1 MDRWFKERNLF
12 ISPTKSSAT
21 IFTTFSNEVSLDLP
35 IYINDEKVP
44 TVKQPKIL
52 GVTFDNLFTFR
63 HHANAIKSRVQSRT
77 NIMKALAGTTWGK
90 EKEVLIP
97 TYKAIGQ
104 SLINYCSPIWSP
116 NLCDSKW
123 NELQSA
129 QNSAL
134 RSALGCVK
142 MTSADHLHTESK
154 VMPVK
159 DHCQMLSRQYL
170 LATQQDTHPNTIDLN
185 QDPPTRLMK
194 KTITSEHGNYV
205 NNLIHNDN
213 LDNTQYK
220 ILLKTIHT
228 ESVSATITAQEN
240 NPTLGRPPPEID
252 KTEKDLLRKTRSTLS
267 QLRSGYSSMLNSY
280 LARIRDD
287 VQDICPDC
295 NISPHTTLH
304 LFDCPSKPT
313 NLTVTDL
320 WTKPKEAARFLG
332 LPGQEDDDNG

>member
-1 MDRWFKERNLF
+1 
-12 ISPTKSSAT
+12 
-21 IFTTFSNEVSLDLP
+21 
-35 IYINDEKVP
+35 
-44 TVKQPKIL
+44 
-52 GVTFDNLFTFR
+52 
-63 HHANAIKSRVQSRT
+63 
-77 NIMKALAGTTWGK
+77 
-90 EKEVLIP
+90 
-97 TYKAIGQ
+97 
-104 SLINYCSPIWSP
+104 
-116 NLCDSKW
+116 
-123 NELQSA
+123 
-129 QNSAL
+129 
-134 RSALGCVK
+134 

-252 KTEKDLLRKTRSTLS
+252 KAEKDLPRKTRSTLS